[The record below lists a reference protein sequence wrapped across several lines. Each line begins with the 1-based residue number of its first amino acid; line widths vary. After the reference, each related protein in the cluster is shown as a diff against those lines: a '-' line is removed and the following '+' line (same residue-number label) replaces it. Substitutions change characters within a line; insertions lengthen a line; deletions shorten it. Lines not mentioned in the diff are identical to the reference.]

1 MIERLSPDDKKAD
14 ILRRIKKNL
23 EILKKVEIYSEEWK
37 KREST
42 LIDLLLNRGLSDEEK
57 EVFGKQY
64 DEIEGIGEYA
74 QTNPNPCYP

>member
-64 DEIEGIGEYA
+64 DKIEGIGEYA
-74 QTNPNPCYP
+74 